1 MQQFSFLFFVFIVVI
16 VKNKKRIVVLFARF
30 PIGNYQKENGY
41 KAHRVPFLLFSFRKT
56 KKGKTSGA
64 TGVSQTTTARVT
76 VGNTSAG
83 DVIGDLPACLCDC
96 MKLVQ
101 TIYSSEYECTVRVI
115 APLLYG

>member
-1 MQQFSFLFFVFIVVI
+1 M
-16 VKNKKRIVVLFARF
+16 VLFARF

-76 VGNTSAG
+76 DIPDIWEGKVSFIQYLA
-83 DVIGDLPACLCDC
+83 
-96 MKLVQ
+96 KLV
-101 TIYSSEYECTVRVI
+101 TDIDK
-115 APLLYG
+115 